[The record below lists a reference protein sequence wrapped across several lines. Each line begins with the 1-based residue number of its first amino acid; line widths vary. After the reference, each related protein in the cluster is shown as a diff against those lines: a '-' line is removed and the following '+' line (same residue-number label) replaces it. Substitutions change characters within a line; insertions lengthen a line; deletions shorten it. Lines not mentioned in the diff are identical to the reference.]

1 MVTVVCDTWDGM
13 IHILTTSVTTAIAEL
28 IPGATIPR
36 DTEYLPR
43 DVWQYLMMARLS
55 TEAAYDGAAPPTGR
69 KGFPAMPLD
78 PQVEAMRDQRKRDNV
93 PPLYAMSLADARAAD
108 LAAIQESGGEPEPVR
123 EVADLTM
130 AGPGGDL
137 PLRLYRPAS
146 QRPLPALLYFFG
158 GGWVLGTIDTADGVS
173 RSLANSTGALVIVVG
188 YRLAP
193 EHPFPAAIDDCYAAL
208 RWVAG
213 HAGEIGADPA
223 RLAVGGDSAGGNLA
237 AGVTL
242 LARSDGPPLAGQLL
256 VYPNTDQLA
265 DDESMRAADD
275 PFLFNR
281 HSVAWYRR
289 HYLADAGDA
298 ANPLA
303 SPLRAESLAGLPP
316 ALIITAEYDPL
327 RDQGEAYARRLSD
340 AGVQVELT
348 RYPGMAHGFF
358 TMAGTVD
365 ASRAAIAQAA
375 AHVRAWF
382 ARS

>member
-1 MVTVVCDTWDGM
+1 
-13 IHILTTSVTTAIAEL
+13 
-28 IPGATIPR
+28 
-36 DTEYLPR
+36 
-43 DVWQYLMMARLS
+43 
-55 TEAAYDGAAPPTGR
+55 
-69 KGFPAMPLD
+69 MPLD
-78 PQVEAMRDQRKRDNV
+78 PQLQAMRDQRERDNV

-108 LAAIQESGGEPEPVR
+108 LASIQASGGEPEPVG
-123 EVADLTM
+123 EVTDLTI
-130 AGPGGDL
+130 AGPGGEL

-146 QRPLPALLYFFG
+146 GRPRPALLYFFG

-173 RSLANSTGALVIVVG
+173 RSLANSSGALVVVPG

-213 HAGEIGADPA
+213 HAAEIGADPA

-237 AGVTL
+237 AAVAL
-242 LARSDGPPLAGQLL
+242 RARADGPALAGQLL

-275 PFLFNR
+275 PYLFNR
-281 HSVAWYRR
+281 RSVAWYRQ
-289 HYLADAGDA
+289 HYLASPADA

-316 ALIITAEYDPL
+316 ALVITAEYDPL
-327 RDQGEAYARRLSD
+327 RDQGEAYARRLAD
-340 AGVQVELT
+340 DGVPVELR
-348 RYPGMAHGFF
+348 RYQGMVHGFF
-358 TMAGTVD
+358 TMAGTVA

-375 AHVRAWF
+375 SRLRAWLDLGGTPPE
-382 ARS
+382 